1 MEKQNI
7 HQQGSE
13 VHMLQKTVIVK
24 ENNVDLYD

>member
-24 ENNVDLYD
+24 NYVDLYD

>member
-24 ENNVDLYD
+24 EKNVDLYD